1 MTLEERLNADLKE
14 AMRSGDTARK
24 MAIRSVKAAL
34 TEAKVAGEQAR
45 ELTDEDVLAIIIKLA
60 RQRRDSITE
69 FARGGR
75 ADLVAKEQADLAV
88 LETYLPKQLDDA
100 AIRERAGGDCRSR
113 RGRSQGDRAGDAAAD
128 GRLAR
133 AGRWPGYQPHRAR
146 APVVGNR
153 RLILAGAIGH
163 LLRATDCRHLRP
175 RRTREGR
182 WMMQDE

>member
-100 AIRERAGGDCRSR
+100 AIRERAQAVIAEVGAVDLKGIGPVMR
-113 RGRSQGDRAGDAAAD
+113 RLTADLRGQAD
-128 GRLAR
+128 GQAI
-133 AGRWPGYQPHRAR
+133 
-146 APVVGNR
+146 NR
-153 RLILAGAIGH
+153 IVRE
-163 LLRATDCRHLRP
+163 LLSSAT
-175 RRTREGR
+175 GG
-182 WMMQDE
+182 

>member
-100 AIRERAGGDCRSR
+100 AIRARAQTVIAEVGAVDLKGIGPVMR
-113 RGRSQGDRAGDAAAD
+113 RLTADLRGQAD
-128 GRLAR
+128 GQAI
-133 AGRWPGYQPHRAR
+133 
-146 APVVGNR
+146 NR
-153 RLILAGAIGH
+153 IVRE
-163 LLRATDCRHLRP
+163 LLSSAT
-175 RRTREGR
+175 GG
-182 WMMQDE
+182 